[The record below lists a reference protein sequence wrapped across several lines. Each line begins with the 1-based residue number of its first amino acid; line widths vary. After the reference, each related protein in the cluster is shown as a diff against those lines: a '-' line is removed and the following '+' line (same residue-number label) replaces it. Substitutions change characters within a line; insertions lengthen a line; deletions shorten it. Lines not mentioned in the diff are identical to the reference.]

1 MAKII
6 LIPSLLLGFAIGAMT
21 APVVA
26 DGLNRID
33 RVNSAEA
40 WQIERHK
47 MLVSGNYSLD
57 EIREMDSDFEEEAY
71 WVRHKAD
78 FEKWAAHANEFLR
91 DVRLSN
97 GKENQA
103 Y

>member
-33 RVNSAEA
+33 RIHEVEA
-40 WQIERHK
+40 WQVQRHK
-47 MLVSGNYSLD
+47 MLVSGDYTLD
-57 EIREMDSDFEEEAY
+57 EIREIDEDFEEESY
-71 WVRHKAD
+71 WVRHREQ
-78 FEKWAAHANEFLR
+78 FERWTAHANDFLR
-91 DVRLSN
+91 DVRL
-97 GKENQA
+97 GK
-103 Y
+103 

>member
-6 LIPSLLLGFAIGAMT
+6 LVPSLLLGFAIGAMT

-26 DGLNRID
+26 DGLTRID
-33 RVNSAEA
+33 RVNSAEQ

-57 EIREMDSDFEEEAY
+57 EIREIDEDFEEESY
-71 WVRHKAD
+71 WVRHREQ
-78 FEKWAAHANEFLR
+78 FERWTAHANQVLANI
-91 DVRLSN
+91 RLEE
-97 GKENQA
+97 K
-103 Y
+103 

>member
-6 LIPSLLLGFAIGAMT
+6 LVPSLLLGFAIGAMT

-26 DGLNRID
+26 DGLTRID

-57 EIREMDSDFEEEAY
+57 EIREMDSDFEEESY
-71 WVRHKAD
+71 WAQHREQ
-78 FEKWAAHANEFLR
+78 FERWTAHANHVLANI
-91 DVRLSN
+91 RLE
-97 GKENQA
+97 KK
-103 Y
+103 